1 MLENFKKSFTSKLLL
16 IIIIVWVILA
26 LVFGFT
32 DLEISK
38 AVVDESSEWGIFGR
52 DYGEVPGYALLAI
65 ALATFLGSF
74 NDNLKLQKIPAYISV
89 IVGVLFIIFGDDET
103 NLYTGW
109 SLIIPMIFYVI
120 VTWNVDWKNFRTLAG
135 IISLLAI
142 INPLVFVLLFK
153 FLWGRVRF
161 RDLASGFVDYTP
173 WFLPQGFTGDQSFPS
188 GHTAMGWMFLPLLI
202 AVKDRKNTDPIK
214 ILVYILILG
223 WGLFV
228 GLSRIAIGAHYASD
242 VLFSTM
248 MAAVVTI
255 LLYKKLYIK
264 TSRSET
270 EKIIEKKK

>member
-1 MLENFKKSFTSKLLL
+1 MLENIKKSFTSKLLL
-16 IIIIVWVILA
+16 VIGIVWVILA

-38 AVVDESSEWGIFGR
+38 AVVNENSNWGNFGA
-52 DYGEVPGYALLAI
+52 DYGEIPGYGLIAI

-74 NDNLKLQKIPAYISV
+74 NNNLKLQKIPAYVSV
-89 IVGVLFIIFGDDET
+89 IFGVLFIIFGDSVT

-109 SLIIPMIFYVI
+109 CLIIPMIIFVI
-120 VTWNVDWKNFRTLAG
+120 ITWNRDWKNYRTIAG

-142 INPLVFVLLFK
+142 INPLILVQLMKLF
-153 FLWGRVRF
+153 WGRVRF
-161 RDLASGFVDYTP
+161 RDLSPGFVDYTP
-173 WFLPQGFTGDQSFPS
+173 WFLPQGITGNQSFPS

-202 AVKDRKNTDPIK
+202 TIKDRKNKDAIK
-214 ILVYILILG
+214 IIISFLILG

-228 GLSRIAIGAHYASD
+228 GLSRIVIGAHYASD

-248 MAAVVTI
+248 MAAVSTI

-264 TSRSET
+264 ISRLET
-270 EKIIEKKK
+270 DKMIEKN

>member
-1 MLENFKKSFTSKLLL
+1 MRMLESLKKSIITKLLL
-16 IIIIVWVILA
+16 IIIIVWVIFA

-38 AVVDESSEWGIFGR
+38 AVVDDSSEWGIFGR
-52 DYGEVPGYALLAI
+52 DYGEVPGYALIAI

-89 IVGVLFIIFGDDET
+89 IVGILFIIFGDDET
-103 NLYTGW
+103 DLYTGW

-120 VTWNVDWKNFRTLAG
+120 VTWNMDWKNFRTLAG

-142 INPLVFVLLFK
+142 INPLVLVQLIK

-161 RDLASGFVDYTP
+161 RDLSPSFVEYTP
-173 WFLPQGFTGDQSFPS
+173 WFLPQGFTGNQSFPS

-202 AVKDRKNTDPIK
+202 TVKDRKNTNAVK

-228 GLSRIAIGAHYASD
+228 GLSRIIVGAHYASD
-242 VLFSTM
+242 VLFSTGF
-248 MAAVVTI
+248 AAVTTL
-255 LLYKKLYIK
+255 LLYRKYYLSKK
-264 TSRSET
+264 
-270 EKIIEKKK
+270 

>member
-1 MLENFKKSFTSKLLL
+1 MLESLKKSIITKLLL

-32 DLEISK
+32 DLEISI

-52 DYGEVPGYALLAI
+52 EYGEVPSYALIAI

-74 NDNLKLQKIPAYISV
+74 NDNLKLQKIPAFISV
-89 IVGVLFIIFGDDET
+89 IVGVLFIIFGEDET
-103 NLYTGW
+103 GLYIGL
-109 SLIIPMIFYVI
+109 SIIIPMIFYVI

-142 INPLVFVLLFK
+142 INPLVLVELIKL
-153 FLWGRVRF
+153 LWGRVRF

-173 WFLPQGFTGDQSFPS
+173 WFLPQGITGNKSFPS

-202 AVKDRKNTDPIK
+202 TVKDRRNTNTVK
-214 ILVYILILG
+214 ILAYILILG

-228 GLSRIAIGAHYASD
+228 GLSRIIVGAHYASD
-242 VLFSTM
+242 VLFSTGF
-248 MAAVVTI
+248 AAITTL
-255 LLYKKLYIK
+255 LLYRKHYLNKK
-264 TSRSET
+264 
-270 EKIIEKKK
+270 